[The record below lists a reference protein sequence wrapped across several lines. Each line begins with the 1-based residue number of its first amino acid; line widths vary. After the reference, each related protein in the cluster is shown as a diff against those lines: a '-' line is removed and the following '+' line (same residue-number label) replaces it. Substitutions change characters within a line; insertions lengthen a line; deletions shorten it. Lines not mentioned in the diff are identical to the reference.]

1 MLKIEKATFRYS
13 RLESPVLDHL
23 NLHVRQAEFVT
34 ILGANGAGKS
44 TLLKAIS
51 SQLSLDS
58 GNIALE
64 GRLLSGGVSS
74 LDNAKD
80 IGYVFQNS
88 LAGTFSAMTIKEN
101 LMLAMQR
108 GMAGNLRLEDLDL
121 ATAQKTLKKVDLG
134 LDKKMMLNVS
144 SLSGGQR
151 QALSLIMT
159 TIAPLKVLLLDEH
172 CAALDPRTSDKVMK
186 LSENIITEKQL
197 TCLMVTHNLEHALK
211 YGNRTI
217 ILQGGKIKHDISDKG
232 SLSSHDL
239 YDLMYKEEV
248 LL

>member
-13 RLESPVLDHL
+13 RLERPVLDHL
-23 NLHVRQAEFVT
+23 NLLVHSGDFVA

-51 SQLSLDS
+51 SQLTLDS
-58 GNIALE
+58 GNILLE
-64 GRLLSGGVSS
+64 GKLLNSVSS
-74 LDNAKD
+74 SDKAKD

-88 LAGTFSAMTIKEN
+88 LAGTFPDMSIKEN
-101 LMLAMQR
+101 LMLATQR
-108 GMAGNLRLEDLDL
+108 GRSGNFCLESLDL
-121 ATAQKTLKKVDLG
+121 ALAHKELKKVDLG
-134 LDKKMMLNVS
+134 LDKKMMSKVS

-186 LSENIITEKQL
+186 LSEKIITEKEL

-211 YGNRTI
+211 YGNRII
-217 ILQGGKIKHDISDKG
+217 ILQGGKLKHDISDKS

-239 YDLMYKEEV
+239 YDLMYKEV
-248 LL
+248 SL